1 MLLRFCAEP
10 ERKPE
15 MTMNIVPAKTETAKP
30 AGRRY
35 ASVSKLFV
43 KEKVSSEIRAEVL
56 ALNAHAVVVRQ
67 LLSFRASAGMTQT
80 DLAQKN
86 DEFESLISKGFL
98 AGLLSTSWA
107 SFPSA
112 RTRC

>member
-1 MLLRFCAEP
+1 
-10 ERKPE
+10 
-15 MTMNIVPAKTETAKP
+15 MNIVPAKTETAKP

-43 KEKVSSEIRAEVL
+43 KEKVRSEIRAEVL